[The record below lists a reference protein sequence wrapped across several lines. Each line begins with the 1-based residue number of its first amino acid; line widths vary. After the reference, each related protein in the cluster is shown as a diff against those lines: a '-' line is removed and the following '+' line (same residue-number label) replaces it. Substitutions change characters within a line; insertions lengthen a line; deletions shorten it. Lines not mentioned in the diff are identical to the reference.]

1 MKHLFL
7 IISVGAILF
16 SYNSCSKDK
25 TPPPADCVVADSLNT
40 YTKSVK
46 VIFDNNCASGG
57 CHDANGVSG
66 VRLNSYENSLAAA
79 RQANSRLIC
88 VIDGSCTPTMP
99 PGQQM
104 DDSLINKIKAWR
116 DNCYAE

>member
-1 MKHLFL
+1 MKHFFL
-7 IISVGAILF
+7 IFWVAFFLF

-25 TPPPADCVVADSLNT
+25 TPQPADCVIADSVNT

-57 CHDANGVSG
+57 CHDAVGVSG
-66 VRLNSYENSLAAA
+66 IRLNNYENARLAAT
-79 RQANSRLIC
+79 QANSRLFC
-88 VIDGSCTPTMP
+88 AIDASCTPTMP

-104 DDSLINKIKAWR
+104 EDSLINKIKAWR
-116 DNCYAE
+116 NNCYAE